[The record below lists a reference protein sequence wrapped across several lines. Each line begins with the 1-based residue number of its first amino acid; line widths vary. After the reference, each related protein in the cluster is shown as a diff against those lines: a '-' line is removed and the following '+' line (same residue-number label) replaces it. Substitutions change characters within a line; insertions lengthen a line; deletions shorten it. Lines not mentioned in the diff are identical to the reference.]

1 MLAGTPLI
9 LFKKATDQKFS
20 SWSYTFW
27 WSALALIIVS
37 PLALINFSF
46 PSELKSYGLISLSAV
61 GWTLV
66 NLFNFLAFKYA
77 DASVVLLIGRLSNV
91 TIFLSGV
98 ILLLV
103 TAGSMAVIFQRKK
116 LAFDKG
122 VLLSFLPV
130 VFMTFAFYFDKQ
142 ASVYFN
148 PFAYILIQQAIQIIF
163 ILPWI
168 KDRQEI
174 MNLIKQKGKYLIPAM
189 FCFVVAFSGFIFLLR
204 SNELSVLPLTY
215 ETSIFISSM
224 ILGIIFLSERQKLS
238 AKIFGAI
245 LTVIGVLLLGL

>member
-1 MLAGTPLI
+1 MNFSVLITIGLGLLAGVPLI
-9 LFKKATDQKFS
+9 LFKKANDQKFS

-46 PSELKSYGLISLSAV
+46 PSELKSYGLISLSAI

-98 ILLLV
+98 ILLSETVGLNKLVGLVLV
-103 TAGSMAVIFQRKK
+103 TAGSMAVIFQGKK
-116 LAFDKG
+116 LALDKG
-122 VLLSFLPV
+122 ILLSFLPV
-130 VFMTFAFYFDKQ
+130 AFITFAFYFDKQ

-148 PFAYILIQQAIQIIF
+148 PFAYI
-163 ILPWI
+163 
-168 KDRQEI
+168 
-174 MNLIKQKGKYLIPAM
+174 
-189 FCFVVAFSGFIFLLR
+189 S
-204 SNELSVLPLTY
+204 
-215 ETSIFISSM
+215 
-224 ILGIIFLSERQKLS
+224 
-238 AKIFGAI
+238 
-245 LTVIGVLLLGL
+245 